1 MSKLFDCDG
10 SDYNVLD
17 EIEDLINKGYDEEH
31 AEEVAL
37 LGNYNIP
44 LEEMFHYND
53 N

>member
-37 LGNYNIP
+37 LVNYNIP
-44 LEEMFHYND
+44 LEEMFPYND